1 MYYVLLL
8 FFVLE
13 YIRPGSYLPALNVLH
28 LNSLIPAALALASFS
43 SGQALAALHQRNI
56 YLLFALL
63 GLIGVSVLTADVT
76 LYSFNVFTTV
86 LGYAVMTFV
95 LSALVDDAR
104 KMGGVLLTLVL
115 VHIVVAALTPE
126 MITNPESRHYVAS
139 GAFLGDGN
147 DFALS
152 VNIVLPFCLFLAASA
167 RHAIAKLFYLVAA
180 LFLVFCIVATQS
192 RGGTV
197 ALACVAAYYWL
208 KSGKKVMMG
217 ALIGVAVLLVFL
229 LAPTS
234 YFGRMNQMNTT
245 EGSAKGRILA
255 WQASMRMAADH
266 PILGVGAGHFGVKY
280 GVDYRPPSGE
290 RVPWQTAHSV
300 YFLALGELGFPGL
313 MLLMAVIAT
322 NLLANRRVGAAVRK
336 RGGPSAIRDLSL
348 LASLSASQIAFASG
362 GAFLSVLY
370 YPHLYVLAGLQS
382 AARRVI
388 EAQYQPDE
396 AEPMA

>member
-1 MYYVLLL
+1 M
-8 FFVLE
+8 
-13 YIRPGSYLPALNVLH
+13 
-28 LNSLIPAALALASFS
+28 
-43 SGQALAALHQRNI
+43 
-56 YLLFALL
+56 
-63 GLIGVSVLTADVT
+63 
-76 LYSFNVFTTV
+76 
-86 LGYAVMTFV
+86 
-95 LSALVDDAR
+95 
-104 KMGGVLLTLVL
+104 
-115 VHIVVAALTPE
+115 
-126 MITNPESRHYVAS
+126 
-139 GAFLGDGN
+139 
-147 DFALS
+147 
-152 VNIVLPFCLFLAASA
+152 
-167 RHAIAKLFYLVAA
+167 
-180 LFLVFCIVATQS
+180 
-192 RGGTV
+192 

-396 AEPMA
+396 AEPTA